1 MGRVVVD
8 VPWVMGVTLLSLQIA
23 SAGTVHSGLL
33 RNSGSATVAPASPT
47 ESAQTLRG
55 NNAANVL
62 ATRPADDPGAAAC
75 PRPAS
80 HGGTDLGRLGPMA
93 VPALEGWPSS
103 GVWGMAA
110 GDRLGRRGSTGEGW
124 TRLAEVSYVD
134 PTTGPASLPPRAVQV
149 PVGQPVAAF
158 LITLV
163 LALMWGRRAVGM
175 RRSR

>member
-33 RNSGSATVAPASPT
+33 RNSGSATVVPASPT

-93 VPALEGWPSS
+93 VPASKVGQAQACGEWRRAIVSVVAAPLAKGGPGWPRCRTSI
-103 GVWGMAA
+103 
-110 GDRLGRRGSTGEGW
+110 RRRGRPRFRPGPYRC
-124 TRLAEVSYVD
+124 RLASQW
-134 PTTGPASLPPRAVQV
+134 RH
-149 PVGQPVAAF
+149 F
-158 LITLV
+158 L
-163 LALMWGRRAVGM
+163 
-175 RRSR
+175 SRWCWR